1 MKTYEILSERII
13 MLKQDSEAGHFFFQL
28 LQRLS

>member
-1 MKTYEILSERII
+1 MKRCEILSERNV